1 VATEERT
8 AIAENLENFIVF
20 GLHTKRLKRESQ
32 SVKSETPLRREN
44 YFSLLVACDSCVLT
58 TNFCIQQ
65 MLNLLHRHVF
75 KEVLVSTAL
84 AMGLFVFVLLLGNAM
99 RDIAEL
105 VAAGKLD
112 FMVFLKLMGLLIPYV
127 AAYALPLGVL
137 TGTLMALGRLSSQQ
151 EITAMK
157 SAGISLYQ
165 IASPVFVIS
174 FIGMIAGVVVN
185 LHYAPQSRLAYK
197 HLMVS
202 AISENPIGFIE
213 ERRFIREFPGYVI
226 YMGDR
231 EGSVMKDFWIWELDD
246 EKRVKLFLRAK
257 EGEINFDK
265 TNNALVLTLRDGT
278 AEQRDDSA
286 SEGLANGPMRSLF
299 FGELPIELPM
309 GKIFGEKSQRQARI
323 KEMTFAQ
330 LMERRDQELAAEA
343 AEAVDGAVDG
353 ATEGISK
360 GRMKVQMHMQKSF
373 AMAFSVFSLAIFG
386 VPLAIQVGRKESY
399 ANLAIALII
408 AMSYYFLIIAV
419 SWLEGARALRPDLLI
434 WLPNIIFQAI
444 GFYLIQRANRH

>member
-1 VATEERT
+1 
-8 AIAENLENFIVF
+8 
-20 GLHTKRLKRESQ
+20 
-32 SVKSETPLRREN
+32 
-44 YFSLLVACDSCVLT
+44 
-58 TNFCIQQ
+58 
-65 MLNLLHRHVF
+65 MLNLLHRHVL

-137 TGTLMALGRLSSQQ
+137 TGTLMALGRLSSQH

-157 SAGISLYQ
+157 SSGISLYQ

-231 EGSVMKDFWIWELDD
+231 DGPLMKDFWIWELDD

-265 TNNALVLTLRDGT
+265 TDNALVLTLRDGT
-278 AEQRDDSA
+278 AEQRDDSG
-286 SEGLANGPMRSLF
+286 SEGLADEPMRSLF

-323 KEMTFAQ
+323 KEMTFSQ
-330 LMERRDQELAAEA
+330 LMVKRDLALAEETEA
-343 AEAVDGAVDG
+343 A
-353 ATEGISK
+353 EGISK
-360 GRMKVQMHMQKSF
+360 NRMKVQMHMQKSF

-408 AMSYYFLIIAV
+408 AMTYYFLIIAV

-434 WLPNIIFQAI
+434 WLPNLIFQAV

>member
-1 VATEERT
+1 
-8 AIAENLENFIVF
+8 
-20 GLHTKRLKRESQ
+20 
-32 SVKSETPLRREN
+32 
-44 YFSLLVACDSCVLT
+44 
-58 TNFCIQQ
+58 
-65 MLNLLHRHVF
+65 MLNLLHRHVL
-75 KEVLVSTAL
+75 KEVLASTAL

-112 FMVFLKLMGLLIPYV
+112 LMVFLKLMGLLIPYV

-165 IASPVFVIS
+165 IASPVLVIS

-197 HLMVS
+197 HLMVR

-231 EGSVMKDFWIWELDD
+231 DGPVMKDFWIWELDD

-265 TNNALVLTLRDGT
+265 TDNALVLTLRDGT
-278 AEQRDDSA
+278 AEQRDDSG
-286 SEGLANGPMRSLF
+286 SEGLADEPMRSLF

-323 KEMTFAQ
+323 KEMTFSQ
-330 LMERRDQELAAEA
+330 LMVKRELALAEETE
-343 AEAVDGAVDG
+343 AEK
-353 ATEGISK
+353 GISK
-360 GRMKVQMHMQKSF
+360 NRMKVQMHMQKSF

-408 AMSYYFLIIAV
+408 AMTYYFLIIAV
-419 SWLEGARALRPDLLI
+419 SWLEGARAMRPDLLI
-434 WLPNIIFQAI
+434 WLPNLIFQAV

>member
-1 VATEERT
+1 
-8 AIAENLENFIVF
+8 
-20 GLHTKRLKRESQ
+20 
-32 SVKSETPLRREN
+32 
-44 YFSLLVACDSCVLT
+44 
-58 TNFCIQQ
+58 
-65 MLNLLHRHVF
+65 MLNLLHRHVL

-157 SAGISLYQ
+157 SSGISLYQ

-197 HLMVS
+197 HLMVR

-231 EGSVMKDFWIWELDD
+231 DGPVMKDFWIWELDD

-265 TNNALVLTLRDGT
+265 TDNALVLTLRDGT
-278 AEQRDDSA
+278 AEQRDDSG
-286 SEGLANGPMRSLF
+286 SEGLADEPMRSLF

-323 KEMTFAQ
+323 KEMTFSQ
-330 LMERRDQELAAEA
+330 LMVKRDLALAEETEA
-343 AEAVDGAVDG
+343 A
-353 ATEGISK
+353 EGISK
-360 GRMKVQMHMQKSF
+360 NRMKVQMHMQKSF

-408 AMSYYFLIIAV
+408 AMTYYFLIIAV

-434 WLPNIIFQAI
+434 WLPNLIFQAV

>member
-1 VATEERT
+1 
-8 AIAENLENFIVF
+8 
-20 GLHTKRLKRESQ
+20 
-32 SVKSETPLRREN
+32 
-44 YFSLLVACDSCVLT
+44 
-58 TNFCIQQ
+58 
-65 MLNLLHRHVF
+65 MLNLLHRHVL

-112 FMVFLKLMGLLIPYV
+112 FIVFLKLMGLLIPYV

-157 SAGISLYQ
+157 SSGISLYQ

-197 HLMVS
+197 QLMVS

-231 EGSVMKDFWIWELDD
+231 DGPLMQDFWIWELDD

-257 EGEINFDK
+257 EGEIDFDK

-278 AEQRDDSA
+278 AEQRDGSG
-286 SEGLANGPMRSLF
+286 SEELANEPIRSLF

-330 LMERRDQELAAEA
+330 LMERRDEALAAEP
-343 AEAVDGAVDG
+343 ETGAM
-353 ATEGISK
+353 EGISK

-419 SWLEGARALRPDLLI
+419 SWLEGARGLRPDLLI
-434 WLPNIIFQAI
+434 WLPNIIFQAV

>member
-1 VATEERT
+1 
-8 AIAENLENFIVF
+8 
-20 GLHTKRLKRESQ
+20 
-32 SVKSETPLRREN
+32 
-44 YFSLLVACDSCVLT
+44 
-58 TNFCIQQ
+58 
-65 MLNLLHRHVF
+65 MLNLLHRHVL
-75 KEVLVSTAL
+75 KEVLASTAL

-112 FMVFLKLMGLLIPYV
+112 LMVFLKLMGLLIPYV

-165 IASPVFVIS
+165 IASPVLVIS

-197 HLMVS
+197 HLMVR

-231 EGSVMKDFWIWELDD
+231 DGPVMKDFWIWELDD

-265 TNNALVLTLRDGT
+265 TDNALVLTLRDGT
-278 AEQRDDSA
+278 AEQRDDSG
-286 SEGLANGPMRSLF
+286 SEGLADEPMRSLF

-323 KEMTFAQ
+323 KEMTFSQ
-330 LMERRDQELAAEA
+330 LMVKRELALAEETEA
-343 AEAVDGAVDG
+343 A
-353 ATEGISK
+353 EGISK
-360 GRMKVQMHMQKSF
+360 NRMKVQMHMQKSF

-408 AMSYYFLIIAV
+408 AMTYYFLIIAV
-419 SWLEGARALRPDLLI
+419 SWLEGARAMRPDLLI
-434 WLPNIIFQAI
+434 WLPNLIFQAV